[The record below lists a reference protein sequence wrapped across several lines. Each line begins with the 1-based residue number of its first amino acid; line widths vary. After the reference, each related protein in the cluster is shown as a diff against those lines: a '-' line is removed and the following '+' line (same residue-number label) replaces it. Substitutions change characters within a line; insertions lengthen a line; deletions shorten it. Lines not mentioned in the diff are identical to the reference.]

1 MYHTYHMIR
10 EHDNVPDDVSEPE
23 DMVPGTSSQ
32 TISDDNVN
40 PFDSI
45 SETHVDLPEN
55 KDIVVSPLLVSSP
68 PTTLRRLQRI
78 IKPLVKFIT
87 VGYAL
92 GKSASSK
99 FGGKQGNIFVIKGV
113 SF

>member
-1 MYHTYHMIR
+1 MV
-10 EHDNVPDDVSEPE
+10 VPE
-23 DMVPGTSSQ
+23 TSSQ

-45 SETHVDLPEN
+45 CETHVDLAEN

-68 PTTLRRLQRI
+68 PTTMRRFQRI
-78 IKPLVKFIT
+78 IKPLVELTT

-99 FGGKQGNIFVIKGV
+99 FGGKQCNIFVIKGV